1 MRYVLLLSILVAG
14 CGTSRPYSQF
24 YKAHDPC
31 IRCGEQFQQIPNF
44 ENEALIRAARG
55 EVW

>member
-1 MRYVLLLSILVAG
+1 MRYVLVLALLVTG

-24 YKAHDPC
+24 YRANDPC
-31 IRCGEQFQQIPNF
+31 IRCGEQF
-44 ENEALIRAARG
+44 ENEALVRAARG